1 MSQQVM
7 MIIFVVATFVI
18 AAAVGLTII
27 PRIVFIS
34 HSKQLFDVPN
44 ERSSHKT
51 KVPRLGGLAFFPGLL
66 FAFALT
72 LGLRMVS
79 GYDLDP
85 VFAPYVYRELL
96 FLLCGFIVLYL
107 VGIADDLITVHFSK
121 KFVAQILA
129 SALMIIGG
137 VYINNF
143 HGFLG
148 LHEVSIWIGAPVTVL
163 LVVFVINAINLIDGI
178 DGLASGLCLVALT
191 VYGIWFTT
199 YGLTVYGMLAFGM
212 VGVIAPFFY
221 FNVFSRQR
229 KIFMGDTGSLM
240 LGFMLA
246 FLSAR
251 FCMFAVEPQY
261 NVSNAPIWVFALL
274 FIPLFDALRVFLDR
288 IRRGKSPF
296 LPERNHIH
304 HKFLALGF
312 SHRRTMFMVNGL
324 AIAIIGLN
332 IWATQFLNIHIL
344 LVADLIFGAALMFSL
359 HRIRVHQEN
368 KEEDVQAEPV
378 KANVKA

>member
-18 AAAVGLTII
+18 AAVVGLTIL

-34 HSKQLFDVPN
+34 HTKQLFDVPN
-44 ERSSHKT
+44 ERSSHKS
-51 KVPRLGGLAFFPGLL
+51 KVPRLGGLAFFPALL

-72 LGLRMVS
+72 LGLRSMF
-79 GYDLDP
+79 GYEFDP
-85 VFAPYVYRELL
+85 VFEPHAYRELL
-96 FLLCGFIVLYL
+96 FLLCGFIILYL
-107 VGIADDLITVHFSK
+107 VGIADDLISVHFGK
-121 KFVAQILA
+121 KFLAQIAA
-129 SALMIIGG
+129 SGMMIAGG

-148 LHEVSIWIGAPVTVL
+148 LHEVSIWIGAPITIL

-178 DGLASGLCLVALT
+178 DGLASGLCIVALS
-191 VYGIWFTT
+191 VYGVWYTMQ
-199 YGLTVYGMLAFGM
+199 GLYIYGMLSFGM

-221 FNVFSRQR
+221 YNVFSRRR

-312 SHRRTMFMVNGL
+312 SHRRTMFFVNGL
-324 AIAIIGLN
+324 AIAIVGLN
-332 IWATQFLNIHIL
+332 IWATQLLNIHVL
-344 LVADLIFGAALMFSL
+344 LIADLIFGSVLMFSL

-368 KEEDVQAEPV
+368 KEEDVSAEPV